1 MTDRY
6 ILQLTTNRG
15 HRLQAFANDSI
26 TSEIRDS
33 GVYDQWTL
41 LAIEHLLSNMNA
53 DICLDV
59 GANIGNHAVV
69 IAQHCRQLHAFEPV
83 PFIFEVL
90 QANLQNNADNAR
102 AHCVALSDENSVA
115 TIHIDPGGNLG
126 KSTMLSSEGLSSEGL
141 SSEGLASTPLSSKA
155 LSSTPLSGESSDSG
169 LAGSNATTGSIE
181 ITAVRG
187 DQQVTDLDGSIDF
200 IKIDV
205 EGFEPRV
212 IKGLQQTIRKHQP
225 VLLLEWN
232 SSQTRKGFDD
242 ADLFAM
248 PLDGYQY
255 YSLTHRRSKQVS
267 GRGLKGALKR
277 ALVKVSRSDD
287 WCVHPFNA
295 ELSYPNVLMF
305 PRKWQALAEG
315 LPVN

>member
-1 MTDRY
+1 MTDRS

-141 SSEGLASTPLSSKA
+141 SSKA

-169 LAGSNATTGSIE
+169 LEESNATTGSIE
-181 ITAVRG
+181 ITAVCG